1 MGEGLAFVK
10 LWALNPKTG
19 ARSSSLRTGFPA
31 PTIDDLASRAS
42 ASGGGL
48 DIEILLGEDG
58 LAAVAK
64 AEAAADAQA
73 AADAEFGDS
82 GSGSGSAGGEPGAAH
97 TEDVHAEAD
106 KKDARVAATGAAAT
120 AADKAKPAGGRAQD
134 RDSAGTMPSGDGK
147 TSRPR
152 WLALEVE
159 VHACG
164 DIDVP
169 YLMAVIK
176 VCFEQVGTLVGIE
189 AAETCTLA
197 KKITHIWSLR

>member
-1 MGEGLAFVK
+1 M
-10 LWALNPKTG
+10 
-19 ARSSSLRTGFPA
+19 
-31 PTIDDLASRAS
+31 
-42 ASGGGL
+42 

-64 AEAAADAQA
+64 AEAAAEAQA
-73 AADAEFGDS
+73 AADAELGYS
-82 GSGSGSAGGEPGAAH
+82 GSNSAGGEPGAAH
-97 TEDVHAEAD
+97 TEGVHAEAD
-106 KKDARVAATGAAAT
+106 KKDARAAATGAAAT
-120 AADKAKPAGGRAQD
+120 AAGEAKTAGGRAQD
-134 RDSAGTMPSGDGK
+134 RDSAGTVPPGDGK

-176 VCFEQVGTLVGIE
+176 VCFEQVGASVGIE
-189 AAETCTLA
+189 DAESMSYSGRKYCPPLESETKATKLTFPAKVLLGTTVRVRDIVLLFLA
-197 KKITHIWSLR
+197 RFGYKE

>member
-10 LWALNPKTG
+10 LWSLNPKTG
-19 ARSSSLRTGFPA
+19 ARSPSLRTGFPA

-42 ASGGGL
+42 ASGGGM

-64 AEAAADAQA
+64 AEAAAEAQA
-73 AADAEFGDS
+73 AAEAEAVD
-82 GSGSGSAGGEPGAAH
+82 SGSGSAGGELGAAH
-97 TEDVHAEAD
+97 TEVVHAEEIE
-106 KKDARVAATGAAAT
+106 KIARAAAAVVAAT
-120 AADKAKPAGGRAQD
+120 AADAAGPAGGRGQD
-134 RDSAGTMPSGDGK
+134 RGSAGTGTAPSSDGK

-169 YLMAVIK
+169 YLMALIK
-176 VCFEQVGTLVGIE
+176 VCFEQVNASVGT
-189 AAETCTLA
+189 
-197 KKITHIWSLR
+197 